1 MTTCIIHVCLF
12 LFHIDKRHKRMDT
25 SQSEIGNG
33 SGDIKQKMQT
43 NLRNQDRFVAN
54 YFLSKETKLFEF

>member
-1 MTTCIIHVCLF
+1 
-12 LFHIDKRHKRMDT
+12 MDT

-54 YFLSKETKLFEF
+54 YFLSKETKLFEFWKHD